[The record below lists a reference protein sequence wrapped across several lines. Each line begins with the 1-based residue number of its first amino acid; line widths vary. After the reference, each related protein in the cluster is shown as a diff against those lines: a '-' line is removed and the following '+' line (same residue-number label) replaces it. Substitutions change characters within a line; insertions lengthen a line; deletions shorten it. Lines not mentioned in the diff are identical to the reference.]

1 MVRSLMRTRVYVSR
15 NFRRALL
22 GIFLYVAFCAIAG
35 VFVADASLHPARRE
49 LTDTEITAAREYAH
63 EASAGFED
71 ASLTAPD
78 GVLLRAWLIRPNH
91 GNGDAVIL
99 LHGVAN
105 NRVGM
110 TGYARLLLAHG
121 FTLLMP
127 DARAHGASG
136 GAFTTYGLIER
147 DDIRQW
153 VDSLEAR
160 DHPRCIFGLGESM
173 GAAQLLQSLG
183 SGVHFCAVAAESSF
197 ANFREIAY
205 DRMGQPFG
213 IGPWFGRTLLRPLV
227 EFAFLRA
234 RWKYGLDMN
243 QVSPEDAVAATSI
256 PVLLIHGQEDSNIPV
271 SHSRRIHARNQ
282 RTQLWEVPD
291 AIHCGAIGTAPQEF
305 ERRVVGWFA
314 EHLSAQK

>member
-22 GIFLYVAFCAIAG
+22 GIFLYVVFCAIAG

-213 IGPWFGRTLLRPLV
+213 IGPWFGTHAAASAGGVRVFAGALEVWARHEPGLARRCRGGDVDSSLVDSWAGRQQYSGVAFAADSCTKSAHSTMGSSGCDTLRGD
-227 EFAFLRA
+227 R
-234 RWKYGLDMN
+234 
-243 QVSPEDAVAATSI
+243 
-256 PVLLIHGQEDSNIPV
+256 H
-271 SHSRRIHARNQ
+271 
-282 RTQLWEVPD
+282 
-291 AIHCGAIGTAPQEF
+291 GTA
-305 ERRVVGWFA
+305 GI
-314 EHLSAQK
+314 